1 MKNCFLSFRQSY
13 CCWLLVRSFSAS
25 ATPSEAVL
33 PAWIL
38 TCDTQEKSFRSAA
51 PVWAALVI
59 PIVWLAVLMA
69 GCYTP
74 GMTIFDL
81 VAQFT
86 EVTKMP
92 FALRWTPHTA
102 KFIGI
107 FLLLYGGA
115 ILFYYTGQKNTR
127 PGEEHGSASWGSVR
141 ELDKKYRDKDAG
153 KNVILTQHLQMSM
166 NGKLHRRNLL
176 QIIVGG
182 SGSGKTRFLAKPN
195 LMLANASF
203 IVTDPKGEML
213 RAVGN
218 LFLEEGYVLRVF
230 DLIDPSKSDC
240 YNPFCYIRKD
250 ADVFKL
256 IDNFIKNTTPKGAK
270 ANDPFWEKSETALD
284 AALML
289 YLLHEAPVE
298 DQNMETILYMIE
310 NGGAKEEDDDYQS
323 PLDLLFEALEEEQP
337 DHIAVRQYHIFKQA
351 AGKTAKSILVS
362 AAVRL
367 ASFTLPEIQ
376 RITASDDMELGKL
389 GEQKQAIFCIIPD
402 SNDASLNFLV
412 GMLYTQAFQ
421 ELYYQADKVHQG
433 ALPVPVRLMFDEFAN
448 VALPDGYARLQA
460 TMRSRNI
467 MSTIILQNISQ
478 LKALFKDDWEGI
490 IGNADSFVYL
500 GGNEQS
506 THKYI
511 SELLGKETIDTRTS
525 SQSKG
530 RNGSFS
536 QNFQQTGRELMTPD
550 EVRRLD
556 NKNAIVLIRGEKPV
570 IDEKYDIL
578 KHPNIHRTED
588 GGAPPY
594 LHTPLR
600 AFAADDLSF
609 PIENIDDIVILE
621 EFT

>member
-1 MKNCFLSFRQSY
+1 
-13 CCWLLVRSFSAS
+13 
-25 ATPSEAVL
+25 
-33 PAWIL
+33 
-38 TCDTQEKSFRSAA
+38 
-51 PVWAALVI
+51 
-59 PIVWLAVLMA
+59 
-69 GCYTP
+69 
-74 GMTIFDL
+74 MTIFTLMD
-81 VAQFT
+81 AFSAA
-86 EVTKMP
+86 TKNP
-92 FALRWTPHTA
+92 FSLHWTPYTM

-127 PGEEHGSASWGSVR
+127 LGEEHGSASWGSVR

-337 DHIAVRQYHIFKQA
+337 NHIAVRQYHIFKQA

-389 GEQKQAIFCIIPD
+389 GERKQAIFCIIPD

-609 PIENIDDIVILE
+609 PIENIDDIEFLE
-621 EFT
+621 ESI

>member
-1 MKNCFLSFRQSY
+1 MRNQK
-13 CCWLLVRSFSAS
+13 
-25 ATPSEAVL
+25 
-33 PAWIL
+33 
-38 TCDTQEKSFRSAA
+38 KSFRNAA
-51 PVWAALVI
+51 PVWAAFVI
-59 PIVWLAVLMA
+59 PVVWLAVLMA
-69 GCYTP
+69 SCYEP
-74 GMTIFDL
+74 GMTIFTLMD
-81 VAQFT
+81 AFSAA
-86 EVTKMP
+86 TKNP
-92 FALRWTPHTA
+92 FSLHWTAYTP

-203 IVTDPKGEML
+203 ICTDPKGEML

-289 YLLHEAPVE
+289 YLLHEAPPE

-389 GEQKQAIFCIIPD
+389 GERKQAIFCIIPD

-421 ELYYQADKVHQG
+421 ELYYQADKIHQG

-609 PIENIDDIVILE
+609 PIENIDDIEILE
-621 EFT
+621 ESI

>member
-1 MKNCFLSFRQSY
+1 
-13 CCWLLVRSFSAS
+13 
-25 ATPSEAVL
+25 
-33 PAWIL
+33 
-38 TCDTQEKSFRSAA
+38 
-51 PVWAALVI
+51 
-59 PIVWLAVLMA
+59 
-69 GCYTP
+69 
-74 GMTIFDL
+74 MTIFDL
-81 VAQFT
+81 VAQFS
-86 EVTKMP
+86 EVTQTP
-92 FALRWTPHTA
+92 FSLHWTPYTM

-203 IVTDPKGEML
+203 ICTDPKGEML

-240 YNPFCYIRKD
+240 YNPFRYIRKD

-256 IDNFIKNTTPKGAK
+256 IDSFIKNTTPKGAK

-284 AALML
+284 SALML
-289 YLLHEAPVE
+289 YLLHEAPPE

-310 NGGAKEEDDDYQS
+310 NGGAKEEDNDYQS
-323 PLDLLFEALEEEQP
+323 PLDLLFEAPEEEQP
-337 DHIAVRQYHIFKQA
+337 DHIAVLQYHIFKQA

-376 RITASDDMELGKL
+376 RITATDDMELGKL
-389 GEQKQAIFCIIPD
+389 GERKQAIFCIIPD

-421 ELYYQADKVHQG
+421 EPYYQADKVHQG

-578 KHPNIHRTED
+578 KHPNIQRTED

-609 PIENIDDIVILE
+609 PIENIDDIEFLE
-621 EFT
+621 D

>member
-1 MKNCFLSFRQSY
+1 MIHKK
-13 CCWLLVRSFSAS
+13 
-25 ATPSEAVL
+25 
-33 PAWIL
+33 
-38 TCDTQEKSFRSAA
+38 KSFRSAA
-51 PVWAALVI
+51 PVWAAFVV
-59 PIVWLAVLMA
+59 PIIWLAVLMA
-69 GCYTP
+69 GCYEP
-74 GMTIFDL
+74 GMTIFTLMD
-81 VAQFT
+81 AFSAA
-86 EVTKMP
+86 TKNP
-92 FALRWTPHTA
+92 FSLHWTTYTP

-230 DLIDPSKSDC
+230 DLIEPSKSDC

-289 YLLHEAPVE
+289 YLLHEAPPE
-298 DQNMETILYMIE
+298 DQNMEAILYMIE

-337 DHIAVRQYHIFKQA
+337 NHIAVRQYHIFKQA

-376 RITASDDMELGKL
+376 RITATDDMELGKL
-389 GEQKQAIFCIIPD
+389 GERKQAIFCIIPD

-421 ELYYQADKVHQG
+421 EPYYQADKVHQG

-467 MSTIILQNISQ
+467 MSTIVLQNISQ

-490 IGNADSFVYL
+490 IGNADSFIYL

-536 QNFQQTGRELMTPD
+536 QNFQQTGRELASVD
-550 EVRRLD
+550 ELAVLDGGKCILQLRGVRPFLS
-556 NKNAIVLIRGEKPV
+556 
-570 IDEKYDIL
+570 EKYDIT
-578 KHPNIHRTED
+578 KHPNYK
-588 GGAPPY
+588 Y
-594 LHTPLR
+594 LSDADRRNTFDIEKFLSTKLKVKPEETYEVYEID
-600 AFAADDLSF
+600 AAS
-609 PIENIDDIVILE
+609 EKVAGS
-621 EFT
+621 

>member
-1 MKNCFLSFRQSY
+1 
-13 CCWLLVRSFSAS
+13 
-25 ATPSEAVL
+25 
-33 PAWIL
+33 
-38 TCDTQEKSFRSAA
+38 
-51 PVWAALVI
+51 
-59 PIVWLAVLMA
+59 MA

-81 VAQFT
+81 AAQFS
-86 EVTKMP
+86 EVTQTP
-92 FALRWTPHTA
+92 FSLHWTPYTM

-153 KNVILTQHLQMSM
+153 KNVILTQHLQMNM

-218 LFLEEGYVLRVF
+218 LFLEKGYVLRVF

-256 IDNFIKNTTPKGAK
+256 IDNFIKNTTPKNAK
-270 ANDPFWEKSETALD
+270 SNDPFWEKSETALD
-284 AALML
+284 SALML

-376 RITASDDMELGKL
+376 RITATDDMELGKL
-389 GEQKQAIFCIIPD
+389 GERKQAIFCIIPD

-467 MSTIILQNISQ
+467 MSTIVLQNISQ

-511 SELLGKETIDTRTS
+511 SELLGKETIDTKTS

-536 QNFQQTGRELMTPD
+536 QNFQQTGRELASVD
-550 EVRRLD
+550 ELAVLDGGKCILQLRGVRPFLS
-556 NKNAIVLIRGEKPV
+556 
-570 IDEKYDIL
+570 EKYDIT
-578 KHPNIHRTED
+578 KHPNYK
-588 GGAPPY
+588 Y
-594 LHTPLR
+594 LSDADRRNTFDIEKFLSTKLKVKPEETYEVYEID
-600 AFAADDLSF
+600 AAS
-609 PIENIDDIVILE
+609 EKVAGS
-621 EFT
+621 